1 MSGGSMDYPY
11 GKIENAPFAE
21 HTLLRRAFRQHLLKV
36 ADACRSIEW
45 NDSGDGDSHEEENIR
60 ACLAPGALLE
70 EATAS
75 ARLAMEELRALL
87 ETTP

>member
-1 MSGGSMDYPY
+1 MSGGSMDYLY
-11 GKIENAPFAE
+11 GKIEKHKTARWE
-21 HTLLRRAFRQHLLKV
+21 RST
-36 ADACRSIEW
+36 ACRSIEW

>member
-1 MSGGSMDYPY
+1 MSGGSMDYLY
-11 GKIENAPFAE
+11 GKIENATFAE
-21 HTLLRRAFRQHLLKV
+21 NTLLRRAFRRHLELV
-36 ADACRSIEW
+36 AAACRSIEW
-45 NDSGDGDSHEEENIR
+45 NDSGDGDNQEEENIR
-60 ACLAPGALLE
+60 ACLASGALLE